1 MVLIT
6 LHPHS
11 TFKFLVT
18 SLFLSPEDDS
28 WIVFMNFLPYQD
40 YKSSLS
46 AFTFFHSLSM
56 RVEIK
61 FTTNTTT
68 DERYT

>member
-1 MVLIT
+1 MVLTT

-11 TFKFLVT
+11 AFKFLVT

-28 WIVFMNFLPYQD
+28 WIVFMNFVPYYD
-40 YKSSLS
+40 SKSSLS
-46 AFTFFHSLSM
+46 AFTFFHSLSI

-68 DERYT
+68 DER